1 MGVLDGRTH
10 KSPVQRSWKNT
21 FSLSLSNNWYQA
33 YPKKKKKTKIKRLNI
48 QSQTSIFLV
57 LIAENFAPLSI

>member
-1 MGVLDGRTH
+1 MVELINLLFKGVEKTH
-10 KSPVQRSWKNT
+10 
-21 FSLSLSNNWYQA
+21 SLSLNQTIDIKLIQ
-33 YPKKKKKTKIKRLNI
+33 KKKKKTKIKRLNI